1 MISDAQLLE
10 IVLHDLQKEFGRKII
25 LSPKDLAPILGV
37 SESSQANMRSSG
49 AFPLPIL
56 KQGSKVGVSIYSLA
70 KWLIEGDVSGLPLIE
85 ETDPNPVIE
94 PCFCFLNILV
104 KKSMI
109 LIIFIKFTFKILS
122 ILFFKLSNSSFS

>member
-1 MISDAQLLE
+1 MINDAQLLE

-70 KWLIEGDVSGLPLIE
+70 KWLIEGDVSRRPLDE
-85 ETDPNPVIE
+85 ENRPKVPTQVNSKSLRQRRGRNDW
-94 PCFCFLNILV
+94 ILD
-104 KKSMI
+104 
-109 LIIFIKFTFKILS
+109 L
-122 ILFFKLSNSSFS
+122 

>member
-1 MISDAQLLE
+1 MISDAQILE

-70 KWLIEGDVSGLPLIE
+70 KWLIEGDVSRRPLIE
-85 ETDPNPVIE
+85 ENRPKVPTQVNA
-94 PCFCFLNILV
+94 
-104 KKSMI
+104 KSLRQRRGRNDWMFD
-109 LIIFIKFTFKILS
+109 L
-122 ILFFKLSNSSFS
+122 